1 MAGLEIA
8 KLGNPVL
15 RKKAEPVS
23 QQDIGTAEFQ
33 QFIDDMLATMV
44 EAEGIGLA
52 APQVSRSQQVVV
64 MDCPGEGG
72 FPQTVLI
79 NPKIVFY
86 GPQQV
91 ENWEGCLSVD
101 GLRGKVT
108 RPSVVRVQA
117 LDRHGKSMDF
127 EATGLYAVCIQHEMD
142 HLIGKMFLDR
152 MTDMS
157 TLTQLH
163 EFSKYWQHDP
173 VPVILYTSDAA

>member
-1 MAGLEIA
+1 MASLEIA

-15 RKKAEPVS
+15 RKRAEPVS
-23 QQDIGTAEFQ
+23 QDELLTPAFQ
-33 QFIDDMLATMV
+33 QFIDDMLETMV

-72 FPQTVLI
+72 FPKTVLI

-108 RPSVVRVQA
+108 RPSMIRVQA
-117 LDRHGKSMDF
+117 WDRHGAPIDF
-127 EATGLYAVCIQHEMD
+127 EATGLFAVCIQHELD
-142 HLIGKMFLDR
+142 HLIGKVFLDR
-152 MTDMS
+152 MTELS
-157 TLTQLH
+157 TLTQLE
-163 EFSKYWQHDP
+163 EFDQYWKQDHAT
-173 VPVILYTSDAA
+173 VI

>member
-1 MAGLEIA
+1 MASLEIA

-15 RKKAEPVS
+15 RKRAEPVP
-23 QQDIGTAEFQ
+23 QDEVLTPAFQ
-33 QFIDDMLATMV
+33 QFIEDMLETMV

-72 FPQTVLI
+72 FPKTVLI

-108 RPSVVRVQA
+108 RPSMIRVQA
-117 LDRHGKSMDF
+117 WDRHGAPVDF
-127 EATGLYAVCIQHEMD
+127 EATGLFAVCIQHELD
-142 HLIGKMFLDR
+142 HLIGKVFLDR
-152 MTDMS
+152 MTELS
-157 TLTQLH
+157 SLTQLE
-163 EFSKYWQHDP
+163 EFDQYWKQDHAT
-173 VPVILYTSDAA
+173 VI